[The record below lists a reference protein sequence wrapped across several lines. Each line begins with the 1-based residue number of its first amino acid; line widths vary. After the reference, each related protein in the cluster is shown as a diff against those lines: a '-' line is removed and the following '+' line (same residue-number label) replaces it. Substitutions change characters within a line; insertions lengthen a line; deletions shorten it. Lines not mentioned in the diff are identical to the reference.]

1 MAYELL
7 DDNQGRYEILD
18 PVTTKIKGENGW
30 KEAERGLATAPINAY
45 LGVKQLFGG
54 LDPIEQRVLAQNKA
68 AEKNAPFSSF
78 VSNVAT
84 MIPSMFVPGANTVV
98 GAGTVGALTGLA
110 QPVEGEQTF
119 GNIATGK
126 ALNTTLGGVL
136 GAGGQYLGNKVGG
149 WFTGNLAQQEAEAA
163 KQKSLNAMRDLA
175 LQQGRD
181 AGYVVPPS
189 EVTPSFWTN
198 RLESLGGKAA
208 IKQESALRNQDVTNT
223 LARKAL
229 GLPDDQPISIGS
241 LETIRKEAGI
251 PYKNVASLS
260 EDAAASLE
268 ALKQARNDSQ
278 AWFKAYNRSASPDD
292 LAKAKAARDMADQLE
307 ERLRNAATSAGRDD
321 LIPSLAKARKDIAQT
336 YTVQRALNT
345 ATGDV
350 SAPVLGRLYDK
361 GGGNKFLS
369 DGLDTIGMFNTAFPK
384 FTGNGWQTPAP
395 GISKVEA
402 VVGGLLGAGGAAA
415 TGSPAGLLAA
425 GLPLLS
431 HPARALAL
439 SPALQKAPEYAAGAL
454 AKFGGKALTPELAA
468 AYLRSIGVAATPQ
481 LTEAILSAQ

>member
-1 MAYELL
+1 MA
-7 DDNQGRYEILD
+7 YEILD
-18 PVTTKIKGENGW
+18 DNPGRYEFIDPETTKIKGEGGW
-30 KEAERGLATAPINAY
+30 TEAARGLATAPINAY
-45 LGVKQLFGG
+45 LGVKQLLGG
-54 LDPIEQRVLAQNKA
+54 LDPIEQNILKQNKG

-78 VSNVAT
+78 VSNAAT
-84 MIPSMFVPGANTVV
+84 LVPSMFIPGANTVAGAGLV
-98 GAGTVGALTGLA
+98 GAASGFM
-110 QPVEGEQTF
+110 QPVDGDQTL
-119 GNIATGK
+119 GNIAAGK
-126 ALNTTLGGVL
+126 ATNTAIGGVL
-136 GAGGQYLGNKVGG
+136 GAGGQFVGNKIGN
-149 WFTGNLAQQEAEAA
+149 WFAGNLAQQEAEAA
-163 KQKSLNAMRDLA
+163 KQQALKAMRDSA
-175 LQQGRD
+175 LRQGRE

-189 EVTPSFWTN
+189 EVTPSFLTN

-208 IKQESALRNQDVTNT
+208 IKQESAIRNQDVTNR
-223 LARKAL
+223 LAREAL
-229 GLPDDQPISIGS
+229 GLPDDAPISIGS
-241 LETIRKEAGI
+241 LEGLRKNAGKS
-251 PYKNVASLS
+251 YADVASLS
-260 EDAAASLE
+260 DDAKVSLE

-292 LAKAKAARDMADQLE
+292 LAKAKAARDLADQLE
-307 ERLRNAATSAGRDD
+307 EKLRNVATTAGRDD
-321 LIPSLAKARKDIAQT
+321 LLPSLVKARKDIAKT
-336 YTVQRALNT
+336 YTVERALNS

-350 SAPVLGRLYDK
+350 SAPVIGRLYDK
-361 GGGNKFLS
+361 GGNKYLS

-384 FTGNGWQTPAP
+384 FTGNGWSTPAP

-454 AKFGGKALTPELAA
+454 AKLGGKALTPELAA

-481 LTEAILSAQ
+481 LTTAMLSAQ